1 MNNKLQEILAVSLEA
16 IENDE
21 HTIQEIQE
29 RFPEYQEELQAL
41 LDTASSIRT
50 QATITPRPAFLHS
63 TPNHLLQRLTPRHPV
78 KTGRTLPHNWLNMA
92 RNLGSA
98 LVIVA
103 FALIISLVSTGSIVY
118 ASGSAIPGD
127 FLYPIKLSVE
137 EGRLFVADEEQA
149 SILQVE
155 FLQTRMDEMD
165 QLLQSNR
172 EANLPQMAAAFS
184 ETISRATESIS
195 SASQKDKQQARNQA
209 ALLQE
214 ILSSQSEQLTF
225 FLATAPEHAK
235 PSLLKILEKNK
246 EGKVTVEEWYADDL
260 PDEKSPNQNNGRG
273 STIIP
278 PSSIDPSLDVNPEN
292 GLQPSKTP
300 HNTNQDDK
308 HPDPKLTPTVFHGP
322 PDWVLTKKAPDP
334 SKKPGK

>member
-1 MNNKLQEILAVSLEA
+1 
-16 IENDE
+16 
-21 HTIQEIQE
+21 
-29 RFPEYQEELQAL
+29 
-41 LDTASSIRT
+41 
-50 QATITPRPAFLHS
+50 
-63 TPNHLLQRLTPRHPV
+63 
-78 KTGRTLPHNWLNMA
+78 
-92 RNLGSA
+92 
-98 LVIVA
+98 
-103 FALIISLVSTGSIVY
+103 
-118 ASGSAIPGD
+118 
-127 FLYPIKLSVE
+127 VE
-137 EGRLFVADEEQA
+137 EGRLFLADEEQA

-172 EANLPQMAAAFS
+172 EVNLPQLADAFS

-195 SASQKDKQQARNQA
+195 SASQKDKQQARNHA

-225 FLATAPEHAK
+225 LLATAPDQAK
-235 PSLLKILEKNK
+235 PALLQILEKN
-246 EGKVTVEEWYADDL
+246 EQGKTTITEWYKDEL

-300 HNTNQDDK
+300 HNTVQDDK

-322 PDWVLTKKAPDP
+322 PDWVLTKKPPNP
-334 SKKPGK
+334 SKKPAK